1 MVKHVQCKL
10 LLTGVLLATQAAHEV
25 GGRVAGE
32 VACLV
37 PAQMMVKIYRTQEL
51 GRANVAR
58 IVVIIERLPLRRRV
72 VLPLVLKKHIA
83 TFEGFGAFM
92 T

>member
-10 LLTGVLLATQAAHEV
+10 LLAGVLLATQAAHEV

-37 PAQMMVKIYRTQEL
+37 PAQMVVKIYRAQ
-51 GRANVAR
+51 
-58 IVVIIERLPLRRRV
+58 
-72 VLPLVLKKHIA
+72 
-83 TFEGFGAFM
+83 
-92 T
+92 